1 MEKLVGLLHLSR
13 KAGKLLL
20 GQKIVFSFAAKG
32 KISLILLASDTG
44 SALKKKLIHDKP
56 VTINWSSDQFGEVFG
71 RNKIS
76 VAGIIDSGMAG
87 EIMKIIKSEDLIAV

>member
-20 GQKIVFSFAAKG
+20 GQKIVLSFAAKE
-32 KISLILLASDTG
+32 KISLILIAFDTG
-44 SALKKKLIHDKP
+44 SALKKKLIHYKP
-56 VTINWSSDQFGEVFG
+56 VTINWSSDQFGEVFR

-87 EIMKIIKSEDLIAV
+87 EILKIIKSEDLIAV